1 MDDPFSAVDS
11 HVAKHLCDEVLL
23 GYLKGKTVLF
33 ITNQLQFLPYA
44 DRVIVMKDG
53 KIVDQGEYNKL
64 LSTSATLKEVMSG
77 LGDIQQT
84 TKVQSRK
91 QLLKDTDLGTTQKKI
106 APALTKSVT
115 GKYVYTSLFRK
126 ICLNS
131 R

>member
-23 GYLKGKTVLF
+23 GYLKGKSILF

-53 KIVDQGEYNKL
+53 QIIDQGDYNKL
-64 LSTSATLKEVMSG
+64 LTTSATLKEVMSG

-84 TKVQSRK
+84 GVNQSRK
-91 QLLKDTDLGTTQKKI
+91 QLLRKGTQLGTTQRKL
-106 APALTKSVT
+106 PALTKT
-115 GKYVYTSLFRK
+115 TTAK
-126 ICLNS
+126 
-131 R
+131 